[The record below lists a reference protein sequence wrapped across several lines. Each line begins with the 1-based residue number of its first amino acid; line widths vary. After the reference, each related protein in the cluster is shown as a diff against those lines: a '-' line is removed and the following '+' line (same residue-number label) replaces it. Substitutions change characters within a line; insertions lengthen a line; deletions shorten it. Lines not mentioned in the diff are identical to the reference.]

1 MIGRLCLAAVAALV
15 TSMTMIDAPSA
26 REITYE
32 ISADASYFYFGEN
45 IGSVDFKFQVNT
57 EDIQKFDGNLSFLFS
72 VPGTVTLTPSEP
84 SLPVVSGE
92 LEAPVDFTLI
102 ALDPTTL
109 ILSGYSSTKLLFNFF
124 GESII
129 GFDMGTP
136 FGPTSFD
143 RNFPAIT
150 NLPCGSR
157 GNPPS
162 SS

>member
-1 MIGRLCLAAVAALV
+1 
-15 TSMTMIDAPSA
+15 
-26 REITYE
+26 
-32 ISADASYFYFGEN
+32 
-45 IGSVDFKFQVNT
+45 VNT

-84 SLPVVSGE
+84 SLPVGSGE

-124 GESII
+124 GESLI